1 MTEDGQYNQTK
12 HVLKR
17 LIKFVVVDGSTYV
30 NFNRSPSDCID
41 NLQNNYT
48 KYSVQKERQEN
59 PKDLKIENKLQG
71 QRTGNSGTCST
82 NCNMY
87 VEKQRDPK

>member
-48 KYSVQKERQEN
+48 KYSV
-59 PKDLKIENKLQG
+59 
-71 QRTGNSGTCST
+71 
-82 NCNMY
+82 
-87 VEKQRDPK
+87 